1 MLESTRVFIAIAIP
15 KSLGQKLAQLQT
27 ELAPA
32 APEFRW
38 ASALPFHLTLAFLGE
53 IPNLDLN
60 AIGQIAAESA
70 RPIEPFELE
79 VKGLGAFPS
88 PSRPRVIWAGVTAP
102 NLNPLFDLQGSL
114 ASSLERIGHP
124 PDDRRF
130 NPHVTLGHRKH
141 GRGGS
146 GNLTGLVERYRLWSA
161 GQFRVAD
168 VQVFAS
174 TPGRAGSVYTV
185 LSEATLVGKKTEG
198 HA

>member
-185 LSEATLVGKKTEG
+185 LSEGALVGKKTEG